1 LLVGKTQTSLGGTS
15 NNQAFALDTTTDKA
29 TVLLTA
35 HVDATGKGK
44 GIVYGDFVC
53 SPGCAGFCI
62 LADADVGKLQR
73 WSIKSS
79 GLEPLTPID
88 VDPQVGLPPVAV
100 GAY

>member
-1 LLVGKTQTSLGGTS
+1 M
-15 NNQAFALDTTTDKA
+15 
-29 TVLLTA
+29 LLTA

-62 LADADVGKLQR
+62 LADSDVGKLQR
-73 WSIKSS
+73 WSITSS
-79 GLEPLTPID
+79 GLQPLAAID